1 MAAESRRTVQEYELL
16 PELFWVADGVSLQG
30 QQKTVVMSRLHLALL
45 TAAAVA
51 GSADQPW
58 IAGVSAGLFFLA
70 MCASGLANLHNPQGL
85 WYEGRAVAESV
96 KTLAWKYAVRAD
108 TYTPPPTAVEDAES
122 LYRLQLTGVLHAFRR
137 SRAVPS
143 GVRTDVTEGMQR
155 LRGAP
160 LAVRRDVYLRERV
173 QQQHDWYASRAHR
186 CERAA
191 RFTGFLSVALPLLG
205 VLLSVPRIEG
215 DFSYDILG
223 AVAALAA
230 SSTAWAQLRQYRP
243 LAAAY
248 RVAADEL
255 ELIRAQLAAMDLS
268 APDAEER
275 WARLARDAEEAVSR
289 EHTTWQARREVRG

>member
-1 MAAESRRTVQEYELL
+1 MSAESRRVVQEHELL
-16 PELFWVADGVSLQG
+16 PELFWAADGASLQG
-30 QQKTVVMSRLHLALL
+30 QRKTVAMSRFQLVLL

-51 GSADQPW
+51 GSADTPW
-58 IAGVSAGLFFLA
+58 VAALSAVLFFLA
-70 MCASGLANLHNPQGL
+70 MCASGLANVHNPQGL

-108 TYTPPPTAVEDAES
+108 AYTPPPTAMDDAES

-137 SRAVPS
+137 SRAVPP
-143 GVRTDVTEGMQR
+143 GARADVTEAMQR

-173 QQQHDWYASRAHR
+173 QNQHDWYLGKARY

-191 RFTGFLSVALPLLG
+191 RITGFLSVALPLVG
-205 VLLSVPRIEG
+205 VLLSVPRIQG

-223 AVAALAA
+223 AIAALAA
-230 SSTAWAQLRQYRP
+230 SSTAWAQLRQYQP
-243 LAAAY
+243 LASAY
-248 RVAADEL
+248 RLAADEL
-255 ELIRAQLAAMDLS
+255 ELIRVQLAAMDLS
-268 APDAEER
+268 APDAEEQ
-275 WARLARDAEEAVSR
+275 WARLARDAEDAVSR